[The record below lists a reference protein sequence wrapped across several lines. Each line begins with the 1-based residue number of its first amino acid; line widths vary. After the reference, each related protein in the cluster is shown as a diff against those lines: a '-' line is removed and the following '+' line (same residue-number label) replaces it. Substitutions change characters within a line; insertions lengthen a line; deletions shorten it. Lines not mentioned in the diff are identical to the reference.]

1 MDYLV
6 GSLEGFKFWTDPKL
20 YDSFTNNID
29 MNSFW
34 KMCVKKYPNNIAIE
48 NEEYKLTY
56 AELDIKASELRSAII
71 EEGCKEKDKIAII
84 GDNTIECVY
93 SFLASMTAGC
103 ASVIIPPY
111 FDCNK
116 IEKFVKSFG
125 ISAIVYEKKFEET
138 INELKEIIPNCAF
151 IRTDK
156 KGLAEYSSV
165 NSNLEDDCLIMFT
178 GGTTGNPKG
187 AILSHK
193 AVFRGTLNG
202 CIGFKSCENQR
213 FLLVLPLF
221 HVFGLIRCVLTC
233 FYMGG
238 DVYIVS
244 SEKSIIQDIK
254 NFRPTFIAFV
264 PTLAELVLNLS
275 KKIGNIIYP
284 ELKIIAIGAASVPQY
299 LIEEYT
305 KMGIDIFPGYGM
317 TETACIALG
326 NPNPMEKVN
335 SVGMPYPNEEIK
347 IVNGELWIKGDN
359 LLTDY
364 IGTDE
369 QAWNDE
375 GWFQT
380 GDLAKIDEDGY
391 VYILGRSKNVI
402 VLKNGENIY
411 PEELESKFNKLESV
425 RDSEVYV
432 DNDGK
437 EEFLALD
444 VVLRDV
450 EESKESILDKLWKI
464 NNNQRF
470 VERVRKINIR
480 ENDFE
485 RTANKKIVR
494 RRKCQE

>member
-1 MDYLV
+1 
-6 GSLEGFKFWTDPKL
+6 
-20 YDSFTNNID
+20 
-29 MNSFW
+29 
-34 KMCVKKYPNNIAIE
+34 
-48 NEEYKLTY
+48 
-56 AELDIKASELRSAII
+56 
-71 EEGCKEKDKIAII
+71 
-84 GDNTIECVY
+84 
-93 SFLASMTAGC
+93 
-103 ASVIIPPY
+103 
-111 FDCNK
+111 
-116 IEKFVKSFG
+116 
-125 ISAIVYEKKFEET
+125 
-138 INELKEIIPNCAF
+138 
-151 IRTDK
+151 
-156 KGLAEYSSV
+156 
-165 NSNLEDDCLIMFT
+165 
-178 GGTTGNPKG
+178 
-187 AILSHK
+187 
-193 AVFRGTLNG
+193 
-202 CIGFKSCENQR
+202 
-213 FLLVLPLF
+213 
-221 HVFGLIRCVLTC
+221 
-233 FYMGG
+233 
-238 DVYIVS
+238 
-244 SEKSIIQDIK
+244 
-254 NFRPTFIAFV
+254 
-264 PTLAELVLNLS
+264 
-275 KKIGNIIYP
+275 
-284 ELKIIAIGAASVPQY
+284 
-299 LIEEYT
+299 
-305 KMGIDIFPGYGM
+305 MGIDIFPGYGM

-326 NPNPMEKVN
+326 NPIPMEKVN